1 MRIIGVA
8 MWVLT
13 VIIFTNSCNKKDTNT
28 QTNCCTTPY
37 PPSLIIPYDTSGITD
52 IFSAN
57 IIIDSSLTTNRGSIV
72 FYGAVTS
79 LGDSGQVIVNGKSLT
94 GNSELLYARDN
105 YIQDSTSTNFKV
117 SWILKGRADIAYANT
132 QPFPF
137 SSILIPDTVSDS
149 FNNVYYFYDTNTP
162 HSDTSMLEIAL
173 PVSEDSLTT
182 FRYYAATNGGN
193 IAIPKDVLQLFSKK
207 HVRLSLSAFSSNTLV
222 GSSGKYLFIKR
233 YTQTKYVWVK

>member
-13 VIIFTNSCNKKDTNT
+13 VIIFTNSCSKKDTNS

-72 FYGAVTS
+72 FYAAMKS
-79 LGDSGQVIVNGKSLT
+79 LGDSAAVIVNGKQ
-94 GNSELLYARDN
+94 LLGSSDRQFAKDN
-105 YIQDSTSTNFKV
+105 YTQDSTSTDFKV

-132 QPFPF
+132 QPFPY
-137 SSILIPDTVSDS
+137 STILIPDTVSDS
-149 FNNVYYFYDTNTP
+149 FNNIYYFYDTNTP

-173 PVSEDSLTT
+173 PVSDDSLTT
-182 FRYYAATNGGN
+182 FRYYAASNGGN
-193 IAIPKDVLQLFSKK
+193 IAIPKDVLQSFSKK

-222 GSSGKYLFIKR
+222 GNTGKYLFIKR

>member
-8 MWVLT
+8 LWVMIVLI
-13 VIIFTNSCNKKDTNT
+13 VASSCNKKDTNS

-37 PPSLIIPYDTSGITD
+37 PASLIIPYDTSGITD
-52 IFSAN
+52 VFSAN

-72 FYGAVTS
+72 YYASVTS

-94 GNSELLYARDN
+94 GNSGLLYARDN
-105 YIQDSTSTNFKV
+105 YTQDSTSTNFKV

-149 FNNVYYFYDTNTP
+149 FNNIYYFYDTNTP

-173 PVSEDSLTT
+173 PVNKDSLTT
-182 FRYYAATNGGN
+182 FRYYAASNGGN
-193 IAIPKDVLQLFSKK
+193 IGIPKEVLQSFSKK
-207 HVRLSLSAFSSNTLV
+207 HVRLSLSAFSSNILI
-222 GSSGKYLFIKR
+222 GPSGKYLFIKR